1 MIREERT
8 NGKAMQIKISGLK
21 GGHSGMDI
29 IKERGNSN
37 KILGRILKHLLNNV
51 EYSLCEMNGG
61 AKNNAIPR
69 EAEAIIMVADSDLVK
84 ATELVLEFAKL
95 VKNELK
101 AQDAGLNIEVQEVA
115 AVSKVFTKEST
126 EKAVNILYLY
136 PSGINSKSTE
146 IEGLVESSTNLGVLT
161 TTEGFVEYD
170 SAVRS
175 SVSSL

>member
-1 MIREERT
+1 MAVSPEHIHGKILINLDNEEGYILVSCAGGIRTKGKLPVIREERT

-69 EAEAIIMVADSDLVK
+69 EAEAVIMVADSDLVK

-126 EKAVNILYLY
+126 EKDRLIYY
-136 PSGINSKSTE
+136 IFIHQE
-146 IEGLVESSTNLGVLT
+146 
-161 TTEGFVEYD
+161 
-170 SAVRS
+170 
-175 SVSSL
+175 

>member
-1 MIREERT
+1 MSCAGGIRTKGKLPVTREERT

-61 AKNNAIPR
+61 PKNNAIPR
-69 EAEAIIMVADSDLVK
+69 EAEAVIMVADGDLVK
-84 ATELVLEFAKL
+84 AKELVLEFAKL

-101 AQDAGLNIEVQEVA
+101 AQDAGLNI
-115 AVSKVFTKEST
+115 
-126 EKAVNILYLY
+126 
-136 PSGINSKSTE
+136 
-146 IEGLVESSTNLGVLT
+146 
-161 TTEGFVEYD
+161 
-170 SAVRS
+170 
-175 SVSSL
+175 